1 MNFEEALMSELNS
14 IIGLDNKIF
23 PMSAKEGTKPPFII
37 YVSSEGLQD
46 KTLDGYL
53 TSKELDCEIHVIH
66 SNYSKMKNL
75 TKEVLSKLQTFYGR
89 SIGIDGPFIKSLS
102 YDKPTEV
109 HEKEVGFY
117 RSSFDINVRL

>member
-1 MNFEEALMSELNS
+1 MNFEEALVAELNA
-14 IIGLDNKIF
+14 IVGLQNKVL
-23 PMSAKEGTKPPFII
+23 PASAPEGTKPPFVI

-66 SNYSKMKNL
+66 SNYGKMKAL
-75 TKEVLSKLQTFYGR
+75 TKEVISKIQTFYGR
-89 SIGIDGPFIKSLS
+89 SIGENGPFIKSLS
-102 YDKPTEV
+102 YEKPTEV

-117 RSSFDINVRL
+117 RSSFDIIVRL

>member
-1 MNFEEALMSELNS
+1 MNFEEALVSELS
-14 IIGLDNKIF
+14 ALTELQNKVF
-23 PMSAKEGTKPPFII
+23 PISASEGTKPPFII
-37 YVSSEGLQD
+37 YVSSEGIQD

-66 SNYSKMKNL
+66 RNYSNMKSL

-89 SIGIDGPFIKSLS
+89 AIGIDGPFIKSLS
-102 YDKPTEV
+102 YEKPTEV

-117 RSSFDINVRL
+117 RSSFDINVRF